1 MPNIDFK
8 ALDPQDQEL
17 LEALERGSQGERLR
31 FAKRAKLDDLIIDPT
46 LFPARFS
53 PTAARDKMLF
63 AAASRRNKRALLRM
77 RTGSHVTWWLLWHS
91 GYAVE
96 RVFPIVKVPAFGAS
110 THADYDGE
118 GDHEGCESV
127 RAIVEAAA
135 IA

>member
-1 MPNIDFK
+1 MPNIDFA
-8 ALDPQDQEL
+8 ALESVDQEL
-17 LEALERGSQGERLR
+17 LEALERGSQAERQR
-31 FAKRAKLDDLIIDPT
+31 FAKRAKLDELIIDPT

-77 RTGSHVTWWLLWHS
+77 RTGSRVTWWMLWHS

-96 RVFPIVKVPAFGAS
+96 RVFPIVKVPTFGGS
-110 THADYDGE
+110 TCADYDGE

-127 RAIVEAAA
+127 RAIAAVA
-135 IA
+135 A